1 MHKVIFNVDFCAFC
15 ATRGNRDEM
24 HIIDTILH
32 SFPCRDTCSFSTDFF
47 NQKVEVQ
54 RVDAGK

>member
-47 NQKVEVQ
+47 KQVVKS
-54 RVDAGK
+54 AKS